1 MSNWAQILALPEAF
15 QRRILSI
22 YDHNQSFFPIE
33 VRKSLADW
41 IESQDWSF
49 YSNPNFSYDNNFL
62 EKCVRLLQAFVEQ
75 VNQLLAVTQ
84 DISDKFKIDN
94 FQNTLQLSIDQNNYE
109 IIKHVYECLRNENVI
124 IQRYQE
130 VCILGLGDLQ
140 NLLLMVNYIELFFN
154 FLYFLGYEW
163 AQP

>member
-130 VCILGLGDLQ
+130 VCLLVLGDL
-140 NLLLMVNYIELFFN
+140 
-154 FLYFLGYEW
+154 
-163 AQP
+163 